1 MAKISPAQLAEYA
14 VDQIES
20 GMTVHE
26 VSKQIAGYLIDTR
39 QTRESSS
46 VLRAIE
52 AELNRRGTTQVE
64 VTSAHQIPEET
75 KKQLAELLGAKNPVF
90 SENIDPTVIGG
101 VKAKAGEKQVDLT
114 VRGRLNRFKA
124 KVVRS

>member
-1 MAKISPAQLAEYA
+1 MGKISLAQLAESA
-14 VDQIES
+14 VNQIES
-20 GMTVHE
+20 GVNVVE
-26 VSKQIAGYLIDTR
+26 VSKQIAGYLVDTR
-39 QTRESSS
+39 QTRESSK

-64 VTSAHQIPEET
+64 VISAHQITDET
-75 KKQLAELLGAKNPVF
+75 KKQLAELLGADKPVF
-90 SENIDPTVIGG
+90 SEHIDPTVIGG

-124 KVVRS
+124 KVVN